1 MYYISVISQLRKDK
15 NMGNKNTEIR
25 ERLISKDVV
34 TQKAF
39 EILNVPY
46 DGKETFH
53 LGMFPLSDEAVDTLE
68 NAGFCY
74 ESAFN
79 KSEYFIWHTKGE
91 EWKVPQDKVFSI
103 NVKLSFT
110 AFGILLIPYIDGY
123 EHAEQSP
130 ELARVIFLD
139 NIQNNSDSYS
149 KAVVDGIRSKDSI
162 APLLLYAMLVRNII
176 SLKELF
182 YGHFANGSEII
193 LNLASSCISPFRG
206 LLDPTQDGSD
216 VLFVSPDDQKKILDV
231 WKNNFG
237 LFYEQIKMFNAL
249 I

>member
-34 TQKAF
+34 TKKAF
-39 EILNVPY
+39 EILNIPY

-53 LGMFPLSDEAVDTLE
+53 LGMFPLSQTAINALEDT
-68 NAGFCY
+68 GFCY

-79 KSEYFIWHTKGE
+79 KSEYFIWHPNGE
-91 EWKVPQDKVFSI
+91 EWKVPEDRKFSI
-103 NVKLSFT
+103 HVKLSF
-110 AFGILLIPYIDGY
+110 APFGILLVPFIDGY
-123 EHAEQSP
+123 EHLGGSP
-130 ELARVIFLD
+130 ELARTIFLD
-139 NIQNNSDSYS
+139 NIQNNSSYS

-162 APLLLYAMLVRNII
+162 APLLLYAMLMRNII

-182 YGHFANGSEII
+182 YGSFANGSEII

-231 WKNNFG
+231 WKMNFG
-237 LFYEQIKMFNAL
+237 YFYEDMKFFKNTF
-249 I
+249 